1 MNTKSKKGIIGIT
14 FAAIIIASIFA
25 AINPVSV
32 VALPDDI
39 TVNGDGSEWDAA
51 WRLDYVDPIND
62 PIPNGTWGPSGY
74 DLKYVWQHYDEAA
87 DKLFLRY
94 DVYGKPADLDGDGDT
109 SGPSGI
115 PPGDY
120 SGVGKYEHYTII
132 INPSA
137 TLEIVY
143 QDNAVTV
150 NGASGMADAAY
161 GEGTGDDCIE
171 FVLYNAGTL
180 MDPNDYVIYGLAGG
194 DKDAP
199 GEDWLEG
206 EIYIESPEFDFGL
219 EYICCRN
226 FEFTGTSTW
235 TVSPVIDH
243 EWDYGDTTGTGT
255 RSGAPQDYDEGY
267 GPGKVRH
274 QYADAYAGSSVWVTL
289 SGNNDMG
296 QYGEH
301 KEYVYIPRD
310 PTADARASPTRIDPG
325 DTVAFDGSHSSADP
339 AYGGSIVSWDWVIEG
354 VTYHEEPPE
363 DGKVEVAV
371 SSLPTTATLTVS
383 DGHCTDEDEVR
394 IYKKVR
400 GNHTIRVH
408 GEDSQGPGDIGVT
421 DPITGNVVE
430 NPPYTADTG
439 PFDEWEQSPPKDYLT
454 FNPAFL
460 SEKDSRDELYASG
473 LYSEIHT
480 DEGDAL
486 EKVFFRMWYEPL
498 HWDKDVDANGL
509 LECVIRDGADGQGET
524 AVRMGS
530 DDRFALGGYVDF
542 PPPNA
547 CRAGA
552 VLILPGPDGILQSVP
567 GDVSGDGVVD
577 VRATDDYIE
586 CDPDVAYP
594 AIMQEFTYMLL
605 ESDMLSDI
613 PKPTEGK
620 PGETA
625 IVFPVGM
632 READIDNPK
641 GFGLT
646 SLDADFDGKP
656 DIVFV
661 ESEISLFEKTH
672 IAADFDGSG
681 MIEPLDWDG
690 EELSGDELAVFTTAT
705 TKLYVGEK
713 LQFLDHMIEV
723 VGVYDTPG
731 AVKIKIWYTGDL
743 TPKYLGTKTIQV
755 KNMILSGNQGPAQE
769 IIAVENG
776 GTGTNMCDFPT
787 GPWFAWVESMDRDDE
802 WARIMVGRALG
813 HTHTAM
819 EDEPYQPDLEPG
831 DPWFVKRFY
840 VDGHEYK
847 VVAIETEG
855 FSEIYEN
862 DCDLDNNDDGT
873 VDVDP
878 TKDESEFKFITIRT
892 TIPKEGED
900 LDPVVLI
907 AQHSV
912 RLQPYDLRDYLSILP
927 PFNYEHT
934 ILLDVQPEWS
944 EPVQYIGGIQ
954 THTIPITQMGNW
966 GTPEDGNDHIYYIEE
981 ARNPQFTGELLEK
994 YNQDILS
1001 NGEVG
1006 VEQIHEDEWWYAEQ
1020 WHTLPDEYT
1029 EFSLPAGHGLYL
1041 LTSAFWS
1048 QQSVWRDCY
1057 QDTGCFGTGVGWNRV
1072 KFWYDGTC
1080 NMTKIYKDNE
1090 GIKVYGEHGIG
1101 AGAVGIT
1108 DPLTGQVVEN
1118 PPYTD
1123 PLAPFNPQNP
1133 EAPRKDSIT
1142 FNPAYMDEFYNGGEE
1157 LVELYAQIGTE
1168 EGDAREKVF
1177 FRLWYEPEHWD
1188 KDINGNNVPDKVI
1201 VDGGNGISESF
1212 AVIIGAD
1219 DVQVVPVGDD
1229 VDPGDMIV
1237 GPGAD
1242 GILQSV
1248 PNGDDIIIWTS
1259 NEGYPA
1265 IMEEFTY
1272 IYLDTANL
1280 PSHGQ
1285 PGISQF
1291 AFPIGTTWD
1300 QLWSGFGFGLTTFN
1314 ADFDELEDAV
1324 TIHSESS
1331 LAALTGIAAD
1341 FDGDGDIQML
1351 DQDPIELNGN
1361 EIVIFSKD
1369 VNLDQDAFAMFLDHM
1384 IEVVDVGDTPPAVE
1398 LRCYYTGGEYEPS
1411 FTPEEMVPAT
1421 VTLEVGDMAI
1431 LGPGKVGGIKKID
1444 AGGANLGR
1452 TDGAWFV
1459 YADAVDT
1466 RDNKASL
1473 LIGRALG
1480 DTHTAM
1486 DTDAGLPDLTP
1497 GDPWYMKRF
1506 YVDGQEYKVVAI
1518 KTVFEEGQGHPED
1531 EVFEFKYITIR
1542 TPIPKEPFQ
1551 ITQHTQALQDYY
1563 ICDDIPV
1570 MPPFNYEYTA
1580 RKDIGKYWTQPY
1592 DITPDIFPDDL
1603 EDMGYMGEL
1612 IKNKPPLVIHIAE
1625 EDTERRFKVELKE
1638 QYWKNE
1644 DLEQMWWTEQVH
1656 TLPDQYTALELPD
1669 DGQLYLLT
1677 SSWWAPQAEWRTVN
1691 EYNNGPRG
1699 FGMGGIN
1706 WYEENRVKFWYDPA
1720 SPIDIYV
1727 NLDLPRDSTTLIEEY
1742 DANQNGY
1749 IDREELVDAII
1760 AFLLGEIGTMEL
1772 RELILNYLLNA

>member
-1 MNTKSKKGIIGIT
+1 MNTKSKKGIVGIT
-14 FAAIIIASIFA
+14 FAAIMIASIFA
-25 AINPVSV
+25 MINPAI
-32 VALPDDI
+32 VASPGPA
-39 TVNGDGSEWDAA
+39 TVDGQVNPGDEWDNS
-51 WRLDYVDPIND
+51 LITIDDPKD
-62 PIPNGTWGPSGY
+62 VSTTWDSGY
-74 DLKYVWQHYDEAA
+74 DIDKVYVIYED
-87 DKLFLRY
+87 DTLYIRV
-94 DVYGKPADLDGDGDT
+94 DVYGTPADTDGDGDPNGNDG
-109 SGPSGI
+109 SVN
-115 PPGDY
+115 PGMSDY
-120 SGVGKYEHYTII
+120 SGVGGGAAPGAEEYYIDIDADGDCDFDEADYRLRYTQDDSELLHYLGGSTG
-132 INPSA
+132 
-137 TLEIVY
+137 
-143 QDNAVTV
+143 AVT
-150 NGASGMADAAY
+150 DEAY
-161 GEGTGDDCIE
+161 GTIVELSLEDASDYIDPMNFCIQGWAD
-171 FVLYNAGTL
+171 NNPDG
-180 MDPNDYVIYGLAGG
+180 I
-194 DKDAP
+194 
-199 GEDWLEG
+199 GEDWTDKVCFSG
-206 EIYIESPEFDFGL
+206 VPPVFEFDF
-219 EYICCRN
+219 EHICCLN
-226 FEFTGTSTW
+226 MEFDGSASYDPDGTIVNHTWDFGDGTPLLEVSGEPTGTVEHT
-235 TVSPVIDH
+235 
-243 EWDYGDTTGTGT
+243 Y
-255 RSGAPQDYDEGY
+255 
-267 GPGKVRH
+267 
-274 QYADAYAGSSVWVTL
+274 SSCGNYWVTL
-289 SGNNDMG
+289 SGCDDEGFCNSTPPTQVHVPCG
-296 QYGEH
+296 
-301 KEYVYIPRD
+301 
-310 PTADARASPTRIDPG
+310 PTAVARASPTRIDPG
-325 DTVAFDGSHSSADP
+325 DTVTF
-339 AYGGSIVSWDWVIEG
+339 GGSLSTGELDRALWTFTWTFDDGHAPMVGEIVSRPVD
-354 VTYHEEPPE
+354 T
-363 DGKVEVAV
+363 
-371 SSLPTTATLTVS
+371 LPLLAMLTVNDS
-383 DGHCTDEDEVR
+383 HCEDTDDARV
-394 IYKKVR
+394 YKKVR

-408 GEDSQGPGDIGVT
+408 GEDSQGPGDIWVT

-460 SEKDSRDELYASG
+460 SEKESRDELYASG

-524 AVRMGS
+524 AVLIGS
-530 DDRFALGGYVDF
+530 DDIFTLGGYVYL
-542 PPPNA
+542 PPPDT
-547 CRAGA
+547 CVAGA

-567 GDVSGDGVVD
+567 GDVNGDGVVD

-605 ESDMLSDI
+605 ESDMLSDK
-613 PKPTEGK
+613 PEPTEGK

-681 MIEPLDWDG
+681 TIDPLDWDG

-705 TKLYVGEK
+705 TKVYVGEK

-723 VGVYDTPG
+723 VGVYDSPG

-776 GTGTNMCDFPT
+776 GDGTNMCDFPT

-819 EDEPYQPDLEPG
+819 EDNPYQPDLEPG

-862 DCDLDNNDDGT
+862 DCDLDDNDDGI

-944 EPVQYIGGIQ
+944 EPVVYIGGIQ

-994 YNQDILS
+994 YNQ
-1001 NGEVG
+1001 NEEVWPI
-1006 VEQIHEDEWWYAEQ
+1006 EEWWYAEQ

-1057 QDTGCFGTGVGWNRV
+1057 QDTGCSGTGVGWNRV

-1133 EAPRKDSIT
+1133 QAPRKDSIT

-1157 LVELYAQIGTE
+1157 LAELYAQIGTE

-1188 KDINGNNVPDKVI
+1188 KDINGNNVPDKLI

-1229 VDPGDMIV
+1229 VDPGDTIV

-1248 PNGDDIIIWTS
+1248 PNGDDIIIWVGNS
-1259 NEGYPA
+1259 KEGYPA

-1291 AFPIGTTWD
+1291 AFPIGTTWG
-1300 QLWSGFGFGLTTFN
+1300 QLWGDFGFGLTTFN

-1341 FDGDGDIQML
+1341 FDGDGGIQML
-1351 DQDPIELNGN
+1351 DQDGIELNGN

-1398 LRCYYTGGEYEPS
+1398 LRCYYTGGGYEPS

-1431 LGPGKVGGIKKID
+1431 LGPGKVGGITKID

-1452 TDGAWFV
+1452 TDHGAWFV
-1459 YADAVDT
+1459 YVDAVDT

-1486 DTDAGLPDLTP
+1486 DTAAGLPDLTL

-1506 YVDGQEYKVVAI
+1506 YVDGQEYGVVAI

-1542 TPIPKEPFQ
+1542 TPIPKVPFQ

-1612 IKNKPPLVIHIAE
+1612 IKNKPPLEIHIAE

-1727 NLDLPRDSTTLIEEY
+1727 NLDLPRDSTTLIDEY
-1742 DANQNGY
+1742 DANKNGY

-1760 AFLLGEIGTMEL
+1760 AFLLGEIDTMEL